1 MFTIFK
7 EEKVITAGIL
17 VFLCLSVLV
26 RLMLAWMYHTMIR
39 ETDNMATTGN
49 RLLKQCKVKFANC
62 YQLNGGVS
70 NIPVFVD
77 KFLNRLSFGHLSFDA
92 WYHLSGQCMLFSVI
106 FAGVGICK
114 GILDGRML
122 GEILPFYIASFLGL
136 YLYFS
141 LSALVDI
148 KGKRR
153 VLKTNLIDYLSV
165 SAGEPLVQVNGE
177 NTENTIFD
185 LEQSLQKAQKELEEA
200 EKNAAYANAVAP
212 IDGMVIGLSITP
224 GQEITASATALTIS
238 DTNTVTISATVDERN
253 VSYLKVGMGVDLNQ
267 WGNPSFGTISSVSLS
282 SSVNNG
288 VATYPFTIEADNA
301 DGTLQINS
309 NINYNLTASQSD
321 NCLVLPIQAVRTVG
335 LEDGTSATVVYLKA
349 DSMPDNAIELPYSD
363 ETIPEGFYPVQVE
376 IGIQDNNNV
385 EIKSGVEQGAEV
397 FTQYMTGS
405 ATSWDNY
412 GMVY

>member
-1 MFTIFK
+1 MKNRTKQDIYTLYLRKRRKGVLRMFTIFK

-26 RLMLAWMYHTMIR
+26 RVMLAWMYHTMIR

-153 VLKTNLIDYLSV
+153 VLKTNLIDYL
-165 SAGEPLVQVNGE
+165 E
-177 NTENTIFD
+177 NHLSGRIPVTEQD
-185 LEQSLQKAQKELEEA
+185 YERLYGASKL
-200 EKNAAYANAVAP
+200 
-212 IDGMVIGLSITP
+212 P
-224 GQEITASATALTIS
+224 G
-238 DTNTVTISATVDERN
+238 R
-253 VSYLKVGMGVDLNQ
+253 
-267 WGNPSFGTISSVSLS
+267 
-282 SSVNNG
+282 
-288 VATYPFTIEADNA
+288 
-301 DGTLQINS
+301 
-309 NINYNLTASQSD
+309 
-321 NCLVLPIQAVRTVG
+321 RTVELMPIRG
-335 LEDGTSATVVYLKA
+335 RAAQPQEMVRETGREVFSTEHEMPGKMEDRGMAQQ
-349 DSMPDNAIELPYSD
+349 D
-363 ETIPEGFYPVQVE
+363 ETSRVTEEELQALLQELLTV
-376 IGIQDNNNV
+376 
-385 EIKSGVEQGAEV
+385 
-397 FTQYMTGS
+397 
-405 ATSWDNY
+405 
-412 GMVY
+412 

>member
-1 MFTIFK
+1 MKNRTKQDIYTLYLRKRRKGVLRMFTIFK

-153 VLKTNLIDYLSV
+153 VLKTNLIDYL
-165 SAGEPLVQVNGE
+165 E
-177 NTENTIFD
+177 NHLSGRIPVTEQDYERLYGASKLPGRRTVELMPIRGRT
-185 LEQSLQKAQKELEEA
+185 AQPQEMVRETGREVFSTEHEMPGKME
-200 EKNAAYANAVAP
+200 
-212 IDGMVIGLSITP
+212 DRGMA
-224 GQEITASATALTIS
+224 QQ
-238 DTNTVTISATVDERN
+238 DE
-253 VSYLKVGMGVDLNQ
+253 
-267 WGNPSFGTISSVSLS
+267 S
-282 SSVNNG
+282 SSV
-288 VATYPFTIEADNA
+288 TEEE
-301 DGTLQINS
+301 LQALLQEL
-309 NINYNLTASQSD
+309 LT
-321 NCLVLPIQAVRTVG
+321 V
-335 LEDGTSATVVYLKA
+335 
-349 DSMPDNAIELPYSD
+349 
-363 ETIPEGFYPVQVE
+363 
-376 IGIQDNNNV
+376 
-385 EIKSGVEQGAEV
+385 
-397 FTQYMTGS
+397 
-405 ATSWDNY
+405 
-412 GMVY
+412 

>member
-1 MFTIFK
+1 MKNRTKQDIYTLYLRKRRKGVLRMFTIFK

-153 VLKTNLIDYLSV
+153 VLKTNLIDYLENHLSGRIPVTEQDYERLYGASKLPGRRTVELMPIRGRTAQPQEMVRETEREVFSV
-165 SAGEPLVQVNGE
+165 EHAIPGK
-177 NTENTIFD
+177 TED
-185 LEQSLQKAQKELEEA
+185 R
-200 EKNAAYANAVAP
+200 
-212 IDGMVIGLSITP
+212 GMS
-224 GQEITASATALTIS
+224 QQ
-238 DTNTVTISATVDERN
+238 DE
-253 VSYLKVGMGVDLNQ
+253 
-267 WGNPSFGTISSVSLS
+267 S
-282 SSVNNG
+282 SSV
-288 VATYPFTIEADNA
+288 TEEE
-301 DGTLQINS
+301 LQALLQEL
-309 NINYNLTASQSD
+309 LT
-321 NCLVLPIQAVRTVG
+321 V
-335 LEDGTSATVVYLKA
+335 
-349 DSMPDNAIELPYSD
+349 
-363 ETIPEGFYPVQVE
+363 
-376 IGIQDNNNV
+376 
-385 EIKSGVEQGAEV
+385 
-397 FTQYMTGS
+397 
-405 ATSWDNY
+405 
-412 GMVY
+412 

>member
-1 MFTIFK
+1 MKNRTKQDIYTLYLRKRRKGVLRMFTIFK

-106 FAGVGICK
+106 FAGMGICK

-153 VLKTNLIDYLSV
+153 VLKTNLIDYL
-165 SAGEPLVQVNGE
+165 E
-177 NTENTIFD
+177 NHLSGRIPVTEQDYERLYGASKLPGRRTVELMPIRGRAAQPQEMARETGREVFSTENEMPGKMEDRGMDQQDESSRVT
-185 LEQSLQKAQKELEEA
+185 EEELQALLQEL
-200 EKNAAYANAVAP
+200 
-212 IDGMVIGLSITP
+212 
-224 GQEITASATALTIS
+224 LT
-238 DTNTVTISATVDERN
+238 V
-253 VSYLKVGMGVDLNQ
+253 
-267 WGNPSFGTISSVSLS
+267 
-282 SSVNNG
+282 
-288 VATYPFTIEADNA
+288 
-301 DGTLQINS
+301 
-309 NINYNLTASQSD
+309 
-321 NCLVLPIQAVRTVG
+321 
-335 LEDGTSATVVYLKA
+335 
-349 DSMPDNAIELPYSD
+349 
-363 ETIPEGFYPVQVE
+363 
-376 IGIQDNNNV
+376 
-385 EIKSGVEQGAEV
+385 
-397 FTQYMTGS
+397 
-405 ATSWDNY
+405 
-412 GMVY
+412 

>member
-1 MFTIFK
+1 MKNRTKQDIYTLYLRKRRKGVLRMFTIFK

-92 WYHLSGQCMLFSVI
+92 WYHLSGQFMLFSVV

-141 LSALVDI
+141 LSAMIDI

-153 VLKTNLIDYLSV
+153 VLKTNLIDYL
-165 SAGEPLVQVNGE
+165 E
-177 NTENTIFD
+177 NHLSGRIPVTEQD
-185 LEQSLQKAQKELEEA
+185 YERLYGASKL
-200 EKNAAYANAVAP
+200 
-212 IDGMVIGLSITP
+212 P
-224 GQEITASATALTIS
+224 G
-238 DTNTVTISATVDERN
+238 R
-253 VSYLKVGMGVDLNQ
+253 
-267 WGNPSFGTISSVSLS
+267 
-282 SSVNNG
+282 
-288 VATYPFTIEADNA
+288 
-301 DGTLQINS
+301 
-309 NINYNLTASQSD
+309 
-321 NCLVLPIQAVRTVG
+321 RTVE
-335 LEDGTSATVVYLKA
+335 L
-349 DSMPDNAIELPYSD
+349 MPIRGRAAQPQEMVR
-363 ETIPEGFYPVQVE
+363 ETGR
-376 IGIQDNNNV
+376 
-385 EIKSGVEQGAEV
+385 EV
-397 FTQYMTGS
+397 FSTEHEMPGKME
-405 ATSWDNY
+405 DR
-412 GMVY
+412 GMAQQDESSRVTEEELQALLQELLTV

>member
-1 MFTIFK
+1 MKNRTKQDIYTLYLRKRRKGVLRMFTIFK

-26 RLMLAWMYHTMIR
+26 RLMLAGMYHTMIR

-92 WYHLSGQCMLFSVI
+92 WYHLSGQCMLFSVV

-148 KGKRR
+148 KGKQR
-153 VLKTNLIDYLSV
+153 VLKTNLIDYL
-165 SAGEPLVQVNGE
+165 E
-177 NTENTIFD
+177 NHLSGRIPVTEQD
-185 LEQSLQKAQKELEEA
+185 YERLYGASKL
-200 EKNAAYANAVAP
+200 
-212 IDGMVIGLSITP
+212 P
-224 GQEITASATALTIS
+224 G
-238 DTNTVTISATVDERN
+238 R
-253 VSYLKVGMGVDLNQ
+253 
-267 WGNPSFGTISSVSLS
+267 
-282 SSVNNG
+282 
-288 VATYPFTIEADNA
+288 
-301 DGTLQINS
+301 
-309 NINYNLTASQSD
+309 
-321 NCLVLPIQAVRTVG
+321 RTVELMPIRG
-335 LEDGTSATVVYLKA
+335 RAAQPQEMVRETGREVFSTEHEMPGKMEDRGMAQQ
-349 DSMPDNAIELPYSD
+349 D
-363 ETIPEGFYPVQVE
+363 ETSRVTEEELQALLQELLTV
-376 IGIQDNNNV
+376 
-385 EIKSGVEQGAEV
+385 
-397 FTQYMTGS
+397 
-405 ATSWDNY
+405 
-412 GMVY
+412 

>member
-1 MFTIFK
+1 MKNRTKQDIYTLYLRKRRKGVLRMFTIFK

-92 WYHLSGQCMLFSVI
+92 WYHLSEQCMLFSVI

-153 VLKTNLIDYLSV
+153 VLKTNLIDYL
-165 SAGEPLVQVNGE
+165 E
-177 NTENTIFD
+177 NHLSGRIPVTEQD
-185 LEQSLQKAQKELEEA
+185 YERLYGASKL
-200 EKNAAYANAVAP
+200 
-212 IDGMVIGLSITP
+212 P
-224 GQEITASATALTIS
+224 G
-238 DTNTVTISATVDERN
+238 R
-253 VSYLKVGMGVDLNQ
+253 
-267 WGNPSFGTISSVSLS
+267 
-282 SSVNNG
+282 
-288 VATYPFTIEADNA
+288 
-301 DGTLQINS
+301 
-309 NINYNLTASQSD
+309 
-321 NCLVLPIQAVRTVG
+321 RTVELMPIRG
-335 LEDGTSATVVYLKA
+335 RTAQPQEMVRETGREVFSTEHEMPGKMEDRGMAQQ
-349 DSMPDNAIELPYSD
+349 D
-363 ETIPEGFYPVQVE
+363 ETSRVTEEELQALLQELLTV
-376 IGIQDNNNV
+376 
-385 EIKSGVEQGAEV
+385 
-397 FTQYMTGS
+397 
-405 ATSWDNY
+405 
-412 GMVY
+412 

>member
-1 MFTIFK
+1 MKNRTKQDIYTLYLRKRRKGVLRMFTIFK

-92 WYHLSGQCMLFSVI
+92 WYHLSGQCMLFSVV

-148 KGKRR
+148 KGKQR
-153 VLKTNLIDYLSV
+153 VLKTNLIDYL
-165 SAGEPLVQVNGE
+165 E
-177 NTENTIFD
+177 NHLSGRIPVTEQDYERLYGASKLPGRRTVELMPIRGRA
-185 LEQSLQKAQKELEEA
+185 AQPQEMVRETGREVFSTEHEMPGKKEDRG
-200 EKNAAYANAVAP
+200 
-212 IDGMVIGLSITP
+212 ID
-224 GQEITASATALTIS
+224 QQ
-238 DTNTVTISATVDERN
+238 DE
-253 VSYLKVGMGVDLNQ
+253 
-267 WGNPSFGTISSVSLS
+267 S
-282 SSVNNG
+282 SSV
-288 VATYPFTIEADNA
+288 TEEE
-301 DGTLQINS
+301 LQALLQEL
-309 NINYNLTASQSD
+309 LT
-321 NCLVLPIQAVRTVG
+321 V
-335 LEDGTSATVVYLKA
+335 
-349 DSMPDNAIELPYSD
+349 
-363 ETIPEGFYPVQVE
+363 
-376 IGIQDNNNV
+376 
-385 EIKSGVEQGAEV
+385 
-397 FTQYMTGS
+397 
-405 ATSWDNY
+405 
-412 GMVY
+412 

>member
-1 MFTIFK
+1 MKNRTKQDIYTLYLRKRRKGVLRMFTIFK

-153 VLKTNLIDYLSV
+153 VLKTNLIDYLENHLSGRIPVTEQDYERLYGASKLPGRRTVELMLIRGRAAQPQEMVRETEREVFSV
-165 SAGEPLVQVNGE
+165 EHAIPGK
-177 NTENTIFD
+177 TED
-185 LEQSLQKAQKELEEA
+185 R
-200 EKNAAYANAVAP
+200 
-212 IDGMVIGLSITP
+212 GMS
-224 GQEITASATALTIS
+224 QQ
-238 DTNTVTISATVDERN
+238 DE
-253 VSYLKVGMGVDLNQ
+253 
-267 WGNPSFGTISSVSLS
+267 S
-282 SSVNNG
+282 SSV
-288 VATYPFTIEADNA
+288 TEEE
-301 DGTLQINS
+301 LQALLQEL
-309 NINYNLTASQSD
+309 LT
-321 NCLVLPIQAVRTVG
+321 V
-335 LEDGTSATVVYLKA
+335 
-349 DSMPDNAIELPYSD
+349 
-363 ETIPEGFYPVQVE
+363 
-376 IGIQDNNNV
+376 
-385 EIKSGVEQGAEV
+385 
-397 FTQYMTGS
+397 
-405 ATSWDNY
+405 
-412 GMVY
+412 

>member
-1 MFTIFK
+1 MKNRTKQDIYTLYLRKRRKGVLRMFTIFK

-92 WYHLSGQCMLFSVI
+92 WYHLSGQFMLFSVV

-122 GEILPFYIASFLGL
+122 GEILPYYIASFLGL

-141 LSALVDI
+141 LSAMIDI

-153 VLKTNLIDYLSV
+153 VLKTNLIDYL
-165 SAGEPLVQVNGE
+165 E
-177 NTENTIFD
+177 NHLSGRIPVTEQD
-185 LEQSLQKAQKELEEA
+185 YERLYGASKL
-200 EKNAAYANAVAP
+200 
-212 IDGMVIGLSITP
+212 P
-224 GQEITASATALTIS
+224 G
-238 DTNTVTISATVDERN
+238 R
-253 VSYLKVGMGVDLNQ
+253 
-267 WGNPSFGTISSVSLS
+267 
-282 SSVNNG
+282 
-288 VATYPFTIEADNA
+288 
-301 DGTLQINS
+301 
-309 NINYNLTASQSD
+309 
-321 NCLVLPIQAVRTVG
+321 RTVE
-335 LEDGTSATVVYLKA
+335 L
-349 DSMPDNAIELPYSD
+349 MPIRGRAAQPQEMVR
-363 ETIPEGFYPVQVE
+363 ETER
-376 IGIQDNNNV
+376 
-385 EIKSGVEQGAEV
+385 EV
-397 FTQYMTGS
+397 FSVEHEMPGKTE
-405 ATSWDNY
+405 DR
-412 GMVY
+412 GMSQQEESSKVTEEELQALLQELLTV

>member
-1 MFTIFK
+1 MKNRTKQDIYTLYLRKRRKGVLRMFTIFK
-7 EEKVITAGIL
+7 EEKVITAGIM

-153 VLKTNLIDYLSV
+153 VLKTNLIDYL
-165 SAGEPLVQVNGE
+165 E
-177 NTENTIFD
+177 NHLSGRIPVTEQD
-185 LEQSLQKAQKELEEA
+185 YERLYGASKL
-200 EKNAAYANAVAP
+200 
-212 IDGMVIGLSITP
+212 P
-224 GQEITASATALTIS
+224 G
-238 DTNTVTISATVDERN
+238 R
-253 VSYLKVGMGVDLNQ
+253 
-267 WGNPSFGTISSVSLS
+267 
-282 SSVNNG
+282 
-288 VATYPFTIEADNA
+288 
-301 DGTLQINS
+301 
-309 NINYNLTASQSD
+309 
-321 NCLVLPIQAVRTVG
+321 RTVELMPIRG
-335 LEDGTSATVVYLKA
+335 RAAQPQEMVRGT
-349 DSMPDNAIELPYSD
+349 
-363 ETIPEGFYPVQVE
+363 GR
-376 IGIQDNNNV
+376 
-385 EIKSGVEQGAEV
+385 EV
-397 FTQYMTGS
+397 FSTEHEMPGKME
-405 ATSWDNY
+405 DR
-412 GMVY
+412 GMAQQDESSRVTEEELQALLQELLTV

>member
-1 MFTIFK
+1 MKNRTKQDIYTLYLRKRRKGVLRMFTIFK

-106 FAGVGICK
+106 FAGMGICK

-153 VLKTNLIDYLSV
+153 VLKTNLIDYLENHLSGRIPV
-165 SAGEPLVQVNGE
+165 TEQDYERLYGASKLPGRRTGELMPIRGRTAQPQEMVRETGREVFS
-177 NTENTIFD
+177 TEHEMPGKMED
-185 LEQSLQKAQKELEEA
+185 RGMAQ
-200 EKNAAYANAVAP
+200 
-212 IDGMVIGLSITP
+212 
-224 GQEITASATALTIS
+224 Q
-238 DTNTVTISATVDERN
+238 
-253 VSYLKVGMGVDLNQ
+253 
-267 WGNPSFGTISSVSLS
+267 
-282 SSVNNG
+282 
-288 VATYPFTIEADNA
+288 
-301 DGTLQINS
+301 
-309 NINYNLTASQSD
+309 
-321 NCLVLPIQAVRTVG
+321 
-335 LEDGTSATVVYLKA
+335 
-349 DSMPDNAIELPYSD
+349 D
-363 ETIPEGFYPVQVE
+363 ETSRVTEEELQALLQELLTV
-376 IGIQDNNNV
+376 
-385 EIKSGVEQGAEV
+385 
-397 FTQYMTGS
+397 
-405 ATSWDNY
+405 
-412 GMVY
+412 

>member
-1 MFTIFK
+1 MKNRTKQDIYTLYLRKRRKGVLRMFTIFK

-153 VLKTNLIDYLSV
+153 VLKTNLIDYL
-165 SAGEPLVQVNGE
+165 E
-177 NTENTIFD
+177 NHLSGRIPVTEQD
-185 LEQSLQKAQKELEEA
+185 YERLYGASKL
-200 EKNAAYANAVAP
+200 
-212 IDGMVIGLSITP
+212 P
-224 GQEITASATALTIS
+224 G
-238 DTNTVTISATVDERN
+238 R
-253 VSYLKVGMGVDLNQ
+253 
-267 WGNPSFGTISSVSLS
+267 
-282 SSVNNG
+282 
-288 VATYPFTIEADNA
+288 
-301 DGTLQINS
+301 
-309 NINYNLTASQSD
+309 
-321 NCLVLPIQAVRTVG
+321 RTVE
-335 LEDGTSATVVYLKA
+335 L
-349 DSMPDNAIELPYSD
+349 MPIRGRAAQPQEMVR
-363 ETIPEGFYPVQVE
+363 ETGR
-376 IGIQDNNNV
+376 
-385 EIKSGVEQGAEV
+385 EV
-397 FTQYMTGS
+397 FSTEHEMPGKME
-405 ATSWDNY
+405 DR
-412 GMVY
+412 GMAQQDESSRVTEEELQALLQELLTV

>member
-1 MFTIFK
+1 MEKRTKRDIYTLYLRKRRKGVLRMFTIFK

-92 WYHLSGQCMLFSVI
+92 WYHLSGQCMLFSVV

-148 KGKRR
+148 KGKQR
-153 VLKTNLIDYLSV
+153 VLKTNLIDYL
-165 SAGEPLVQVNGE
+165 E
-177 NTENTIFD
+177 NHLSGRIPVTEQD
-185 LEQSLQKAQKELEEA
+185 YERLYGASKL
-200 EKNAAYANAVAP
+200 
-212 IDGMVIGLSITP
+212 P
-224 GQEITASATALTIS
+224 G
-238 DTNTVTISATVDERN
+238 R
-253 VSYLKVGMGVDLNQ
+253 
-267 WGNPSFGTISSVSLS
+267 
-282 SSVNNG
+282 
-288 VATYPFTIEADNA
+288 
-301 DGTLQINS
+301 
-309 NINYNLTASQSD
+309 
-321 NCLVLPIQAVRTVG
+321 RTVE
-335 LEDGTSATVVYLKA
+335 L
-349 DSMPDNAIELPYSD
+349 MPIRGRAAQPQEMVR
-363 ETIPEGFYPVQVE
+363 ETER
-376 IGIQDNNNV
+376 
-385 EIKSGVEQGAEV
+385 EV
-397 FTQYMTGS
+397 FSTEHEMPGKMEDRGIAQQDESSRVTEEELQ
-405 ATSWDNY
+405 ALLQELLT
-412 GMVY
+412 V

>member
-1 MFTIFK
+1 MTMEKRTKHDIYTLYLRKRRKGVLRMFTIFK

-92 WYHLSGQCMLFSVI
+92 WYHLSGQCMLFSVV

-148 KGKRR
+148 KGKQR
-153 VLKTNLIDYLSV
+153 VLKTNLIDYL
-165 SAGEPLVQVNGE
+165 E
-177 NTENTIFD
+177 NHLSGRIPVTEQD
-185 LEQSLQKAQKELEEA
+185 YERLYGASKL
-200 EKNAAYANAVAP
+200 
-212 IDGMVIGLSITP
+212 P
-224 GQEITASATALTIS
+224 G
-238 DTNTVTISATVDERN
+238 R
-253 VSYLKVGMGVDLNQ
+253 
-267 WGNPSFGTISSVSLS
+267 
-282 SSVNNG
+282 
-288 VATYPFTIEADNA
+288 
-301 DGTLQINS
+301 
-309 NINYNLTASQSD
+309 
-321 NCLVLPIQAVRTVG
+321 RTVE
-335 LEDGTSATVVYLKA
+335 L
-349 DSMPDNAIELPYSD
+349 MPIRGRAAQPQEMVR
-363 ETIPEGFYPVQVE
+363 ETGR
-376 IGIQDNNNV
+376 
-385 EIKSGVEQGAEV
+385 EV
-397 FTQYMTGS
+397 FSTEHEMPGKME
-405 ATSWDNY
+405 DR
-412 GMVY
+412 GMDQQDESSRVTEEELQALLQELLTV

>member
-1 MFTIFK
+1 MKNRTKQDIYTLYLRKRRKGVLRMFTIFK

-153 VLKTNLIDYLSV
+153 VLKTNLIDYLENHLSGRIPVTEQDYERLYGASKLPGRRTVELMPIRGRAVHPQEMVRETEREVFSV
-165 SAGEPLVQVNGE
+165 EHVIPGK
-177 NTENTIFD
+177 TED
-185 LEQSLQKAQKELEEA
+185 R
-200 EKNAAYANAVAP
+200 
-212 IDGMVIGLSITP
+212 GMS
-224 GQEITASATALTIS
+224 QQ
-238 DTNTVTISATVDERN
+238 DE
-253 VSYLKVGMGVDLNQ
+253 
-267 WGNPSFGTISSVSLS
+267 S
-282 SSVNNG
+282 SSV
-288 VATYPFTIEADNA
+288 TEEE
-301 DGTLQINS
+301 LQALLQEL
-309 NINYNLTASQSD
+309 LT
-321 NCLVLPIQAVRTVG
+321 V
-335 LEDGTSATVVYLKA
+335 
-349 DSMPDNAIELPYSD
+349 
-363 ETIPEGFYPVQVE
+363 
-376 IGIQDNNNV
+376 
-385 EIKSGVEQGAEV
+385 
-397 FTQYMTGS
+397 
-405 ATSWDNY
+405 
-412 GMVY
+412 

>member
-1 MFTIFK
+1 MKNRTKQDIYTLYLRKRRKGVLRMFTIFK

-153 VLKTNLIDYLSV
+153 VLKTNLIDYL
-165 SAGEPLVQVNGE
+165 E
-177 NTENTIFD
+177 NHLSGRIPVTEQD
-185 LEQSLQKAQKELEEA
+185 YERLYGASKL
-200 EKNAAYANAVAP
+200 
-212 IDGMVIGLSITP
+212 P
-224 GQEITASATALTIS
+224 G
-238 DTNTVTISATVDERN
+238 R
-253 VSYLKVGMGVDLNQ
+253 
-267 WGNPSFGTISSVSLS
+267 
-282 SSVNNG
+282 
-288 VATYPFTIEADNA
+288 
-301 DGTLQINS
+301 
-309 NINYNLTASQSD
+309 
-321 NCLVLPIQAVRTVG
+321 RTVE
-335 LEDGTSATVVYLKA
+335 L
-349 DSMPDNAIELPYSD
+349 MPIRGRAVQPQEMVR
-363 ETIPEGFYPVQVE
+363 ETER
-376 IGIQDNNNV
+376 
-385 EIKSGVEQGAEV
+385 EV
-397 FTQYMTGS
+397 FSVEHVIPGKTE
-405 ATSWDNY
+405 DR
-412 GMVY
+412 GMAQQDESSRVTEEELQARLQELLTV

>member
-1 MFTIFK
+1 MKNRTKQDIYTLYLRKRRKGVLRMFTIFK

-153 VLKTNLIDYLSV
+153 VLKTNLIDYL
-165 SAGEPLVQVNGE
+165 E
-177 NTENTIFD
+177 NHLSGRIPVTEQD
-185 LEQSLQKAQKELEEA
+185 YERLYGASKL
-200 EKNAAYANAVAP
+200 
-212 IDGMVIGLSITP
+212 P
-224 GQEITASATALTIS
+224 G
-238 DTNTVTISATVDERN
+238 R
-253 VSYLKVGMGVDLNQ
+253 
-267 WGNPSFGTISSVSLS
+267 
-282 SSVNNG
+282 
-288 VATYPFTIEADNA
+288 
-301 DGTLQINS
+301 
-309 NINYNLTASQSD
+309 
-321 NCLVLPIQAVRTVG
+321 RTVELMPIRG
-335 LEDGTSATVVYLKA
+335 RTAQPQEMVRETGREVFSAEHEMPGKMEDRGMAQQ
-349 DSMPDNAIELPYSD
+349 D
-363 ETIPEGFYPVQVE
+363 ETSRVTEEELQALLQELLTV
-376 IGIQDNNNV
+376 
-385 EIKSGVEQGAEV
+385 
-397 FTQYMTGS
+397 
-405 ATSWDNY
+405 
-412 GMVY
+412 

>member
-1 MFTIFK
+1 MKNRTKQDIYTLYLRKRRKGVLRMFTIFK

-122 GEILPFYIASFLGL
+122 GEILPFYIASFLAL

-148 KGKRR
+148 KGTRR
-153 VLKTNLIDYLSV
+153 VLKTNLIDYLENHLSGRIPVTEQDYERLYGASKLPGRRTVELMPIRGRAVQPQEMVRETEREVFSV
-165 SAGEPLVQVNGE
+165 EHVIPGK
-177 NTENTIFD
+177 TED
-185 LEQSLQKAQKELEEA
+185 R
-200 EKNAAYANAVAP
+200 
-212 IDGMVIGLSITP
+212 GMS
-224 GQEITASATALTIS
+224 QQ
-238 DTNTVTISATVDERN
+238 DE
-253 VSYLKVGMGVDLNQ
+253 
-267 WGNPSFGTISSVSLS
+267 S
-282 SSVNNG
+282 SSV
-288 VATYPFTIEADNA
+288 TEEE
-301 DGTLQINS
+301 LQALLQEL
-309 NINYNLTASQSD
+309 LT
-321 NCLVLPIQAVRTVG
+321 V
-335 LEDGTSATVVYLKA
+335 
-349 DSMPDNAIELPYSD
+349 
-363 ETIPEGFYPVQVE
+363 
-376 IGIQDNNNV
+376 
-385 EIKSGVEQGAEV
+385 
-397 FTQYMTGS
+397 
-405 ATSWDNY
+405 
-412 GMVY
+412 

>member
-1 MFTIFK
+1 MKNRTKQDIYTLYLRKRRKGVLRMFTIFK

-153 VLKTNLIDYLSV
+153 VLKTNLIDYL
-165 SAGEPLVQVNGE
+165 E
-177 NTENTIFD
+177 NHLSGRIPVTEQD
-185 LEQSLQKAQKELEEA
+185 YERLYGASKL
-200 EKNAAYANAVAP
+200 
-212 IDGMVIGLSITP
+212 P
-224 GQEITASATALTIS
+224 G
-238 DTNTVTISATVDERN
+238 R
-253 VSYLKVGMGVDLNQ
+253 
-267 WGNPSFGTISSVSLS
+267 
-282 SSVNNG
+282 
-288 VATYPFTIEADNA
+288 
-301 DGTLQINS
+301 
-309 NINYNLTASQSD
+309 
-321 NCLVLPIQAVRTVG
+321 RTVELMPIRG
-335 LEDGTSATVVYLKA
+335 RTAQPQEMVRETGREVFSTEHEMPWKMEDRGMAQQ
-349 DSMPDNAIELPYSD
+349 D
-363 ETIPEGFYPVQVE
+363 ETSRVTEEELQALLQELLTV
-376 IGIQDNNNV
+376 
-385 EIKSGVEQGAEV
+385 
-397 FTQYMTGS
+397 
-405 ATSWDNY
+405 
-412 GMVY
+412 

>member
-1 MFTIFK
+1 MKNRTKQDIYTLYLRKRRKGVLRMFTIFK

-26 RLMLAWMYHTMIR
+26 RLILAWMYHTMIR
-39 ETDNMATTGN
+39 ETDDTATTGN

-153 VLKTNLIDYLSV
+153 VLKTNLIDYL
-165 SAGEPLVQVNGE
+165 E
-177 NTENTIFD
+177 NHLSGRIPVTEQD
-185 LEQSLQKAQKELEEA
+185 YERLYGASKL
-200 EKNAAYANAVAP
+200 
-212 IDGMVIGLSITP
+212 P
-224 GQEITASATALTIS
+224 G
-238 DTNTVTISATVDERN
+238 R
-253 VSYLKVGMGVDLNQ
+253 
-267 WGNPSFGTISSVSLS
+267 
-282 SSVNNG
+282 
-288 VATYPFTIEADNA
+288 
-301 DGTLQINS
+301 
-309 NINYNLTASQSD
+309 
-321 NCLVLPIQAVRTVG
+321 RTVELMPIRG
-335 LEDGTSATVVYLKA
+335 RAAQPQEMVRGT
-349 DSMPDNAIELPYSD
+349 
-363 ETIPEGFYPVQVE
+363 GR
-376 IGIQDNNNV
+376 
-385 EIKSGVEQGAEV
+385 EV
-397 FTQYMTGS
+397 FSTEHEMPGKME
-405 ATSWDNY
+405 DR
-412 GMVY
+412 GMAQQDESSRVTEEELQALLQELLTV

>member
-1 MFTIFK
+1 MKNRTKQDIYTLYLRKRRKGVLRMFTIFK
-7 EEKVITAGIL
+7 EERVITAGIL

-106 FAGVGICK
+106 FAGMGICK

-153 VLKTNLIDYLSV
+153 VLKTNLIDYLENHLSGRIPV
-165 SAGEPLVQVNGE
+165 TEQDYERLYGASKLPGRRTVELMPIRGRAVQPQEMVRETGREVFSDYLIGKSPVRQDPGDGAGLRETVRGV
-177 NTENTIFD
+177 
-185 LEQSLQKAQKELEEA
+185 EA
-200 EKNAAYANAVAP
+200 PRQADGG
-212 IDGMVIGLSITP
+212 IDADP
-224 GQEITASATALTIS
+224 GQGCTAAGDGSGDRKRGI
-238 DTNTVTISATVDERN
+238 
-253 VSYLKVGMGVDLNQ
+253 
-267 WGNPSFGTISSVSLS
+267 FHGT
-282 SSVNNG
+282 
-288 VATYPFTIEADNA
+288 
-301 DGTLQINS
+301 
-309 NINYNLTASQSD
+309 
-321 NCLVLPIQAVRTVG
+321 
-335 LEDGTSATVVYLKA
+335 
-349 DSMPDNAIELPYSD
+349 
-363 ETIPEGFYPVQVE
+363 
-376 IGIQDNNNV
+376 
-385 EIKSGVEQGAEV
+385 
-397 FTQYMTGS
+397 
-405 ATSWDNY
+405 
-412 GMVY
+412 

>member
-1 MFTIFK
+1 MKNRTKQDIYTLYLRKRWKGVLRMFTIFK

-153 VLKTNLIDYLSV
+153 VLKTNLIDYLENHLSGRIPVTEQDYERLYGASKLPGRRTVELMPIRGRAVQPQEMVRETEREVFSV
-165 SAGEPLVQVNGE
+165 EHVIPGK
-177 NTENTIFD
+177 TED
-185 LEQSLQKAQKELEEA
+185 R
-200 EKNAAYANAVAP
+200 
-212 IDGMVIGLSITP
+212 GMS
-224 GQEITASATALTIS
+224 QQ
-238 DTNTVTISATVDERN
+238 DE
-253 VSYLKVGMGVDLNQ
+253 
-267 WGNPSFGTISSVSLS
+267 S
-282 SSVNNG
+282 SSV
-288 VATYPFTIEADNA
+288 TEEE
-301 DGTLQINS
+301 LQALLQEL
-309 NINYNLTASQSD
+309 LT
-321 NCLVLPIQAVRTVG
+321 V
-335 LEDGTSATVVYLKA
+335 
-349 DSMPDNAIELPYSD
+349 
-363 ETIPEGFYPVQVE
+363 
-376 IGIQDNNNV
+376 
-385 EIKSGVEQGAEV
+385 
-397 FTQYMTGS
+397 
-405 ATSWDNY
+405 
-412 GMVY
+412 

>member
-1 MFTIFK
+1 MKNRTKQDIYTLYLRKRRKGVLRMFTIFK

-106 FAGVGICK
+106 FAGMGICK

-153 VLKTNLIDYLSV
+153 VLKTNLIDYL
-165 SAGEPLVQVNGE
+165 E
-177 NTENTIFD
+177 NHLSGRIPVTEQD
-185 LEQSLQKAQKELEEA
+185 YERLYGASKL
-200 EKNAAYANAVAP
+200 
-212 IDGMVIGLSITP
+212 P
-224 GQEITASATALTIS
+224 G
-238 DTNTVTISATVDERN
+238 R
-253 VSYLKVGMGVDLNQ
+253 
-267 WGNPSFGTISSVSLS
+267 
-282 SSVNNG
+282 
-288 VATYPFTIEADNA
+288 
-301 DGTLQINS
+301 
-309 NINYNLTASQSD
+309 
-321 NCLVLPIQAVRTVG
+321 RTVELMPIRG
-335 LEDGTSATVVYLKA
+335 RTAQPQEMVRETGREVLSTEHEMPGKMEDRGMAQQ
-349 DSMPDNAIELPYSD
+349 D
-363 ETIPEGFYPVQVE
+363 ETSRVTEEELQALLQELLTV
-376 IGIQDNNNV
+376 
-385 EIKSGVEQGAEV
+385 
-397 FTQYMTGS
+397 
-405 ATSWDNY
+405 
-412 GMVY
+412 

>member
-1 MFTIFK
+1 MEKRTKHDIYTLYLRKRRKGVLRMFTIFK

-92 WYHLSGQCMLFSVI
+92 WYHLSGQCMLFSVV

-153 VLKTNLIDYLSV
+153 VLKTNLIDYL
-165 SAGEPLVQVNGE
+165 E
-177 NTENTIFD
+177 NHLSGRIPVTEQD
-185 LEQSLQKAQKELEEA
+185 YERLYGASKL
-200 EKNAAYANAVAP
+200 
-212 IDGMVIGLSITP
+212 P
-224 GQEITASATALTIS
+224 G
-238 DTNTVTISATVDERN
+238 R
-253 VSYLKVGMGVDLNQ
+253 
-267 WGNPSFGTISSVSLS
+267 
-282 SSVNNG
+282 
-288 VATYPFTIEADNA
+288 
-301 DGTLQINS
+301 
-309 NINYNLTASQSD
+309 
-321 NCLVLPIQAVRTVG
+321 RTVE
-335 LEDGTSATVVYLKA
+335 L
-349 DSMPDNAIELPYSD
+349 MPIRGRAAQPQEMVR
-363 ETIPEGFYPVQVE
+363 ETGR
-376 IGIQDNNNV
+376 
-385 EIKSGVEQGAEV
+385 EV
-397 FTQYMTGS
+397 FSTEHEMPGKME
-405 ATSWDNY
+405 DR
-412 GMVY
+412 GMAQQDESSRVTEEELQALLQELLTV

>member
-1 MFTIFK
+1 MKNRTKQDIYTLYLRKRRKGVLRMFTIFK

-122 GEILPFYIASFLGL
+122 GEILHFYIASFLGL

-153 VLKTNLIDYLSV
+153 VLKTNLIDYLENHLSGRIPVTEQDYERLYGASKLPGRRTVELMPIRGRTAQPQEMVRETEREVFSV
-165 SAGEPLVQVNGE
+165 EHVIPGK
-177 NTENTIFD
+177 TED
-185 LEQSLQKAQKELEEA
+185 R
-200 EKNAAYANAVAP
+200 
-212 IDGMVIGLSITP
+212 GMS
-224 GQEITASATALTIS
+224 QQ
-238 DTNTVTISATVDERN
+238 DE
-253 VSYLKVGMGVDLNQ
+253 
-267 WGNPSFGTISSVSLS
+267 S
-282 SSVNNG
+282 SSV
-288 VATYPFTIEADNA
+288 TEEE
-301 DGTLQINS
+301 LQALLQEL
-309 NINYNLTASQSD
+309 LT
-321 NCLVLPIQAVRTVG
+321 V
-335 LEDGTSATVVYLKA
+335 
-349 DSMPDNAIELPYSD
+349 
-363 ETIPEGFYPVQVE
+363 
-376 IGIQDNNNV
+376 
-385 EIKSGVEQGAEV
+385 
-397 FTQYMTGS
+397 
-405 ATSWDNY
+405 
-412 GMVY
+412 